1 MRQKKILLI
10 WSLLTPLGT
19 LILWLFNTHQFA
31 HFINILFYIST
42 GLTIILFVLI
52 IVQEGILDP
61 TSYGFRRLKYQLT
74 SKKKQQTMDE
84 DEFFKPT
91 QVKKERY
98 IVASWV
104 ISGFFINLI
113 YFIISIIL
121 AFTI

>member
-1 MRQKKILLI
+1 MRQKKISLI

-19 LILWLFNTHQFA
+19 LILWLFSTHQFT

-104 ISGFFINLI
+104 ITGFFINLI